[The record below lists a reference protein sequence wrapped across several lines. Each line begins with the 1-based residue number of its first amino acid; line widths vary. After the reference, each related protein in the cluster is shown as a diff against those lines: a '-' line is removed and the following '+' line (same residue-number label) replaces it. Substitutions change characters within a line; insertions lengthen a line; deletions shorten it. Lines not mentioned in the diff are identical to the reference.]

1 VSSYCLFSAQLVD
14 FDLSKA
20 GPQALTDWVVSYFNP
35 PVKHS
40 ATATIEDALRGAS
53 AITVT
58 ERMPLV
64 LQHAG
69 HSRTIIGY
77 EQAAGGGVNLL
88 LFDPSRR
95 PSTQLREAALGLARP
110 AHRSRL
116 QSMSRHMSPSRLLH
130 KLHHRKRTPEVID
143 VDADEVPPKRRR
155 SGSPARAPV
164 NDDVICLEVPPVAI
178 GPSRPPP
185 GASKVEVNLNPSK
198 VIGFFRLNPKQLG
211 YACLFELCC
220 MWLTALQEEE
230 QVSDPL
236 LSVDRTFDRAG
247 AIECTRCPER
257 KGPLR
262 LFKFSWD
269 TTAVIA
275 FTD

>member
-1 VSSYCLFSAQLVD
+1 VSSYRLFSAQLVD
-14 FDLSKA
+14 FDLSRA
-20 GPQALTDWVVSYFNP
+20 GPQALTDWVVSYFTP

-77 EQAAGGGVNLL
+77 EQAAGGNVNLL

-95 PSTQLREAALGLARP
+95 PSTELREAALGLSRP

-143 VDADEVPPKRRR
+143 VDADEVPPKRQR
-155 SGSPARAPV
+155 SGSPTRAPA

-185 GASKVEVNLNPSK
+185 GASKVEVNLNPTK

-211 YACLFELCC
+211 YACL
-220 MWLTALQEEE
+220 
-230 QVSDPL
+230 SY
-236 LSVDRTFDRAG
+236 SVT
-247 AIECTRCPER
+247 C
-257 KGPLR
+257 
-262 LFKFSWD
+262 
-269 TTAVIA
+269 V
-275 FTD
+275 